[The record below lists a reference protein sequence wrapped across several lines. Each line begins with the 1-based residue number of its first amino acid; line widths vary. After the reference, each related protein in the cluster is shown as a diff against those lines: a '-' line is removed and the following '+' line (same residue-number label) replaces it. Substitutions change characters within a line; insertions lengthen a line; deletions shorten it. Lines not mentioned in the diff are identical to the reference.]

1 MLFWL
6 SFLPE
11 WQAWIGTLGL
21 LKAMKLNSS
30 PKEKKKCPL
39 LADSHFSVSFD
50 VVQFDLNFSLTIC
63 YTILFCFHKVLISL
77 NCKQFEMPL

>member
-21 LKAMKLNSS
+21 LKAMKLNSP
-30 PKEKKKCPL
+30 PKEKKKKPHFLPIVTSLFPL
-39 LADSHFSVSFD
+39 MR
-50 VVQFDLNFSLTIC
+50 FSLT
-63 YTILFCFHKVLISL
+63 
-77 NCKQFEMPL
+77 